1 MQNIGSCILL
11 SVHGICLPG
20 EEITEQLRNVLQ
32 RRLNS
37 KTLEEIQ
44 NALMKNAQ
52 IRLEWS
58 DIRVNFMKLFLKFL
72 ILFFLVYST

>member
-11 SVHGICLPG
+11 SVHGVRPPG

-58 DIRVNFMKLFLKFL
+58 DIKVSFLLK
-72 ILFFLVYST
+72 ILKV